1 MFPMSARKG
10 IFITAASLCHLLL
23 AAVLVTSA
31 LRAAAQEVYVSGPP
45 AASTASPASAQASGT
60 TAPSATPAK
69 KKKGPRP
76 TNTGEPVTL
85 SAQQQERHGDLYYL
99 RGEAEVDYR
108 NYKLQADR
116 ITYNDATGEVTAN
129 GHVVFDGGPHD
140 LHLTAARGVYN
151 VNTENGRFWDA
162 MGTLGLRLKGK
173 TIMLTSSS
181 PFAFRG
187 AIIDKQGPDRY
198 VVHHGMITSCALA
211 APKWS
216 LWAHYATVVPG
227 KDAKL
232 YNGTFWLW
240 RVPIFYSPFFD
251 HPTERVAR
259 KTGFLMPMGGISST
273 KGTIIGDGFFWNIN
287 RSTDATLAAELY
299 SKRGW
304 AQIGSFRT
312 LPSDKSYVLLSYY
325 GVVDRGLPGVITIRN
340 GIPISLPAKQ
350 GGEDVRLAAENTFF
364 NQVRGVLD
372 ANYLSSYIFR
382 LAFATSFT
390 EAISSEVLSTAF
402 LTDDR
407 NGYSFNVMGQ
417 RYQYFQNA
425 TVGNE
430 DIINITHE
438 PSVQVSTV
446 DRPLGDS
453 PVFWGFSS
461 SLDGLRR
468 SEPDFLQGAET
479 AGRFDLNPHFSLP
492 RIWHGWTFR
501 PELTV
506 RDTVYSNGLVPGGGL
521 GQFSGTAVNRH
532 LVEGQLE
539 LRPPPLERVFEN
551 RWLGARLKHTIEPR
565 ILYRDV
571 SGIDNFSS
579 IPRFDATDILS
590 DTNEIEYAVVQR
602 LYAKPL
608 PKNCPVPGQPNP
620 PAPPGGKKKTPKN
633 CTPVPAREVI
643 SWELAQK
650 YFFDPYF
657 GGALVPGQSNV
668 LASTVDF
675 TGIAFLT
682 NPRVFTPISSRIR
695 LRTSRLDSEWHLDYD
710 TVLSRINSNEINL
723 GYSFP
728 KDIALTGGN
737 YFLHV
742 PLAPLSPLPTVTQYN
757 QFWIGTRYGTP
768 SRKGFNVAANFHR
781 DAEQGHLLDT
791 EEQIT
796 YNWDCCG
803 VTFEY
808 RSFYLGLPYRD
819 NQYRISLSLSNIGS
833 FGNLRRQERLF

>member
-1 MFPMSARKG
+1 
-10 IFITAASLCHLLL
+10 
-23 AAVLVTSA
+23 
-31 LRAAAQEVYVSGPP
+31 
-45 AASTASPASAQASGT
+45 
-60 TAPSATPAK
+60 
-69 KKKGPRP
+69 
-76 TNTGEPVTL
+76 
-85 SAQQQERHGDLYYL
+85 
-99 RGEAEVDYR
+99 
-108 NYKLQADR
+108 
-116 ITYNDATGEVTAN
+116 
-129 GHVVFDGGPHD
+129 
-140 LHLTAARGVYN
+140 
-151 VNTENGRFWDA
+151 
-162 MGTLGLRLKGK
+162 
-173 TIMLTSSS
+173 
-181 PFAFRG
+181 
-187 AIIDKQGPDRY
+187 
-198 VVHHGMITSCALA
+198 
-211 APKWS
+211 
-216 LWAHYATVVPG
+216 
-227 KDAKL
+227 
-232 YNGTFWLW
+232 
-240 RVPIFYSPFFD
+240 
-251 HPTERVAR
+251 
-259 KTGFLMPMGGISST
+259 
-273 KGTIIGDGFFWNIN
+273 
-287 RSTDATLAAELY
+287 
-299 SKRGW
+299 
-304 AQIGSFRT
+304 
-312 LPSDKSYVLLSYY
+312 
-325 GVVDRGLPGVITIRN
+325 
-340 GIPISLPAKQ
+340 
-350 GGEDVRLAAENTFF
+350 
-364 NQVRGVLD
+364 
-372 ANYLSSYIFR
+372 
-382 LAFATSFT
+382 
-390 EAISSEVLSTAF
+390 
-402 LTDDR
+402 
-407 NGYSFNVMGQ
+407 
-417 RYQYFQNA
+417 
-425 TVGNE
+425 
-430 DIINITHE
+430 
-438 PSVQVSTV
+438 
-446 DRPLGDS
+446 
-453 PVFWGFSS
+453 
-461 SLDGLRR
+461 
-468 SEPDFLQGAET
+468 
-479 AGRFDLNPHFSLP
+479 
-492 RIWHGWTFR
+492 
-501 PELTV
+501 
-506 RDTVYSNGLVPGGGL
+506 
-521 GQFSGTAVNRH
+521 
-532 LVEGQLE
+532 VEGQLE